1 MNNDIFYHPSI
12 DHLITLAIKEDLDT
26 GDITGEAI
34 FSHEQ
39 AIGRFVVK
47 QDGVISGLP
56 LIEIVYKKLNLQ
68 SEVTC
73 FFKDGDE
80 VKKGDVAAELHGEAK
95 KLLTGERT
103 ILNFLQRMS
112 GIATKASHFIDE
124 MTDHKTMLLDTRK
137 TLPGHRLLDKYAVTC
152 GGASNHRMGL
162 YDMFLIKDNH
172 IAVAGSVTRA
182 INNCREYAEK
192 NNLQVKLEVEV
203 DTLVQFDEA
212 LALRPDIIM
221 LDNFSLGDIAKAVA
235 LNKGVCKLEV
245 SGGVRLED
253 VKSIAALAVDYIST
267 GALTHSVEALDI
279 SLDVVLH

>member
-34 FSHEQ
+34 FSNE
-39 AIGRFVVK
+39 AATGRFVVK

-56 LIEIVYKKLNLQ
+56 MIEIVYKKLHLQ
-68 SEVTC
+68 SSVEC
-73 FFKDGDE
+73 FFKDGDH
-80 VKKGDVAAELHGEAK
+80 VKKGDIVAEMHGEAK

-103 ILNFLQRMS
+103 VLNFLQRMS
-112 GIATKASHFIDE
+112 GIATKASRFIGE
-124 MTDHKTMLLDTRK
+124 MKEYKTKLLDTRK

-182 INNCREYAEK
+182 INNCRDYAVRQ
-192 NNLQVKLEVEV
+192 NLNVKLEVEV
-203 DTLVQFDEA
+203 DTLAQFSEA
-212 LALRPDIIM
+212 LALKPDIIM
-221 LDNFSLGDIAKAVA
+221 LDNFSLEDISKAVDMNRGTC
-235 LNKGVCKLEV
+235 LLEV

-253 VKSIAALAVDYIST
+253 VHSIAALGVDYIST
-267 GALTHSVEALDI
+267 GSLTHSVEALDI
-279 SLDVVLH
+279 SLDVELG

>member
-34 FSHEQ
+34 FSHEE

-47 QDGVISGLP
+47 QDGVISGLS
-56 LIEIVYKKLNLQ
+56 LIAVIYKKLNLL
-68 SEVTC
+68 SDVTS
-73 FFKDGDE
+73 FYKDGDK
-80 VKKGDVAAELHGEAK
+80 VKRGDVVAELHGEAK

-103 ILNFLQRMS
+103 VLNFLQRMS
-112 GIATKASHFIDE
+112 GIATKASRFIDE
-124 MTDHKTMLLDTRK
+124 MKDHKTKLLDTRK

-172 IAVAGSVTRA
+172 IAVAGSVTKA
-182 INNCREYAEK
+182 ITNCREYAEK
-192 NNLQVKLEVEV
+192 NNLAVKLEVEV
-203 DTLVQFDEA
+203 DTLEQFDEA
-212 LALRPDIIM
+212 LALKPDIIM
-221 LDNFSLGDIAKAVA
+221 LDNFSLADIAQAVG
-235 LNKGVCKLEV
+235 LNKGVCMLEV

-253 VKSIAALAVDYIST
+253 VRQIAALGVDYIST
-267 GALTHSVEALDI
+267 GSLTHSVEALDI

>member
-34 FSHEQ
+34 FRHEEATGQ
-39 AIGRFVVK
+39 FVVK
-47 QDGVISGLP
+47 QNGVISGLP
-56 LIEIVYKKLNLQ
+56 LIEIVYKKLNLM
-68 SEVTC
+68 SDVK
-73 FFKDGDE
+73 FFNKDGDKVE
-80 VKKGDVAAELHGEAK
+80 KGDVVAELHGEAK

-103 ILNFLQRMS
+103 VLNFLQRMS
-112 GIATKASHFIDE
+112 GIATKAFRFIDE
-124 MTDHKTMLLDTRK
+124 MKNHNTKLLDTRK

-182 INNCREYAEK
+182 ITNCREYAAK
-192 NNLQVKLEVEV
+192 NKLDVKLEVEV
-203 DTLVQFDEA
+203 DTLEQFHEA
-212 LALRPDIIM
+212 IALKPDIIM
-221 LDNFSLGDIAKAVA
+221 LDNFSLEDIRAAVER
-235 LNKGVCKLEV
+235 NKNTCLLEV

-253 VKSIAALAVDYIST
+253 VRAIAALGVDYIST
-267 GALTHSVEALDI
+267 GSLTHSVEALDI

>member
-253 VKSIAALAVDYIST
+253 VKSIAALGVDYIST

>member
-34 FSHEQ
+34 FSHEE

-47 QDGVISGLP
+47 QDGVISGLS
-56 LIEIVYKKLNLQ
+56 LIAVIYKKLNLLND
-68 SEVTC
+68 VTS
-73 FFKDGDE
+73 FFKDGDK
-80 VKKGDVAAELHGEAK
+80 VKRGDVVAELHGEAK

-103 ILNFLQRMS
+103 VLNFLQRMS
-112 GIATKASHFIDE
+112 GIATKASRFIDE
-124 MTDHKTMLLDTRK
+124 MKDHKTKLLDTRK

-172 IAVAGSVTRA
+172 IAVAGSVTKA
-182 INNCREYAEK
+182 ITNCREYAEK
-192 NNLQVKLEVEV
+192 NNLAVKLEVEV
-203 DTLVQFDEA
+203 DTLEQFDEA
-212 LALRPDIIM
+212 LALKPDIIM
-221 LDNFSLGDIAKAVA
+221 LDNFSLADIAQAVG
-235 LNKGVCKLEV
+235 LNKGVCMLEV

-253 VKSIAALAVDYIST
+253 VRQIAALGVDYIST
-267 GALTHSVEALDI
+267 GSLTHSVEALDI